1 MMRRLT
7 SGQNSWKALLP
18 IRPANPSRVRTA
30 ACCASASLATRHEG
44 HFYDVLDSPAKR
56 SSWRTE
62 IARVLSPQSTD
73 SCFHRIPCRHSGE
86 AHPIPLSEALPS
98 STVFLWAVASRA
110 ESCAENAA
118 SETLGS
124 DRAL

>member
-1 MMRRLT
+1 ML
-7 SGQNSWKALLP
+7 
-18 IRPANPSRVRTA
+18 RVRLA
-30 ACCASASLATRHEG
+30 VDPPGAREHIVSGSGDVASVSRHEIAILATRHEG